1 MDFHEKMVFLF
12 HCFNT
17 KWELILARLLIIP
30 TVIGSLAKKMMVAEV
45 VETACPENT
54 IDGSS
59 RSFDE
64 VRTFLLIMLG
74 LWR

>member
-1 MDFHEKMVFLF
+1 MDFHEKIVFLF

-45 VETACPENT
+45 VENACPENT

-59 RSFDE
+59 
-64 VRTFLLIMLG
+64 
-74 LWR
+74 